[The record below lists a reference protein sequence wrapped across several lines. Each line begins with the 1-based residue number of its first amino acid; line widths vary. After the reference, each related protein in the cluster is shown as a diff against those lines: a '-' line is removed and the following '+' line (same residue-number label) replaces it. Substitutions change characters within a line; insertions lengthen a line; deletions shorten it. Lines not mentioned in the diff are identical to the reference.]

1 VILFPGKSKMATRRL
16 FTLQKHLIPVPRVV
30 ENISFT
36 MNTEVQH
43 DEKIVWLTTE
53 NMSEIEK
60 LTIFMNNKKYLRK
73 HYPDYSFK
81 ETHYT

>member
-1 VILFPGKSKMATRRL
+1 MAMRRL

-43 DEKIVWLTTE
+43 DEKI
-53 NMSEIEK
+53 EK

-81 ETHYT
+81 ETHYK

>member
-1 VILFPGKSKMATRRL
+1 MATRRL

-43 DEKIVWLTTE
+43 DEKI
-53 NMSEIEK
+53 EK

-81 ETHYT
+81 ETHYK

>member
-1 VILFPGKSKMATRRL
+1 
-16 FTLQKHLIPVPRVV
+16 
-30 ENISFT
+30 
-36 MNTEVQH
+36 MNTEVEH

-53 NMSEIEK
+53 GMSEIEK
-60 LTIFMNNKKYLRK
+60 MTIFMNNKNYLRK

>member
-1 VILFPGKSKMATRRL
+1 MILFSGKSKMATRRL

-43 DEKIVWLTTE
+43 DEKI
-53 NMSEIEK
+53 EK

-81 ETHYT
+81 ETHYK

>member
-1 VILFPGKSKMATRRL
+1 MATRRL

-30 ENISFT
+30 
-36 MNTEVQH
+36 
-43 DEKIVWLTTE
+43 E

-81 ETHYT
+81 ETHYK

>member
-1 VILFPGKSKMATRRL
+1 
-16 FTLQKHLIPVPRVV
+16 
-30 ENISFT
+30 

-81 ETHYT
+81 ETHYK